1 MSSRRSFL
9 RSCRPKGQA
18 STEYVLVASALVGIW
33 LFVERSPF
41 GLSQAMAELFR
52 RYAFSISLPW

>member
-1 MSSRRSFL
+1 MNSEGFASL
-9 RSCRPKGQA
+9 CRPKGQA
-18 STEYVLVASALVGIW
+18 STEYVLVASALMGIW

-41 GLSQAMAELFR
+41 GLSQAMLDLFR